1 MFLELASVTPPPA
14 PPPLLL
20 RIYAATKWI
29 HFSLQFHFLNPD
41 YQPSSSRDNA
51 RPNEGETCTVKRC
64 WKRQNRWNCK
74 GAKIERLSSPR
85 PPLSVLPPE
94 KKTEKKKLH
103 PRQRCRSTC
112 YFAMSVRVATGFR
125 FVSLTEERQLPPYLK
140 RMRDSC
146 GIFPGEIVVVLFPD
160 ALYLSIIIRSQL
172 LQFST

>member
-85 PPLSVLPPE
+85 PPLSVLLPPR
-94 KKTEKKKLH
+94 KKNRKKEIAPKTYPISVIRDSVADQRVISRCLFEL
-103 PRQRCRSTC
+103 PRD
-112 YFAMSVRVATGFR
+112 
-125 FVSLTEERQLPPYLK
+125 FVSFPWR
-140 RMRDSC
+140 RRGSC
-146 GIFPGEIVVVLFPD
+146 PLISRGCETLAGYSREK
-160 ALYLSIIIRSQL
+160 LS
-172 LQFST
+172 